1 MNELT
6 KDDKSI
12 SINAEKIFGI
22 AFSINGLMRKIS
34 FDG

>member
-12 SINAEKIFGI
+12 SINAEKIFNY
-22 AFSINGLMRKIS
+22 FDEIS